1 MATVEN
7 IESLDQSFLTYT
19 LNWPVLTED
28 TCAFGG
34 QTGRKAEA
42 LALAQAHQ
50 DFDAVVQGQYWEH
63 GSAWTFGK
71 SGGCSVGC
79 LTHAT
84 NAHGDFVPLYGIPAS
99 VAKLSDDIFESLIRE
114 ESKSFPVRFISAI
127 PVGADLTGVYTKL
140 RLHILERWYERN
152 PEQEGVYR
160 LLVKDIPGWNASNAD
175 TSTHWMNYSHLSG
188 AVNDLIAELRFDLVS
203 ANYDAPGDY
212 VNLSEPFLKFIS
224 ECVPA

>member
-1 MATVEN
+1 MTTLEN
-7 IESLDQSFLTYT
+7 IATLNDIFLNYT
-19 LNWPVLTED
+19 LNWPVLDED

-34 QTGRKAEA
+34 QIGRKTEA

-50 DFDAVVQGQYWEH
+50 DFDAVVQGQYWED

-84 NAHGDFVPLYGIPAS
+84 NAHGDFVPLYGIPVS

-140 RLHILERWYERN
+140 RLYILERWFKKN
-152 PEQEGVYR
+152 PEKGKVYE
-160 LLVKDIPGWNASNAD
+160 LVAKNIPGWNDD
-175 TSTHWMNYSHLSG
+175 TTIDWKAYNSSG
-188 AVNDLIAELRFDLVS
+188 DDEGVHSFIVDLIYRPVS
-203 ANYDAPGDY
+203 ANYDVPGDY
-212 VNLSEPFLKFIS
+212 VNLSGPFLKFIS